1 MENSEINESN
11 KTEIADKDAT
21 SCNQET
27 AEQTLQAAA
36 SAEEEGDGLTKK
48 GKKRLLRKQASAI
61 HFEQQK
67 KAKKERSKERNKEN
81 KTSSR
86 SFRFGDNK
94 NDSLPPGIA
103 NQGDQGDSQIIAV
116 SRSERK
122 DAHKN
127 EFLNNCGKNFKVI
140 IDLNWESH
148 HSEKAANSLRQQI
161 MYCYGKNKRHKNPA
175 LLHLTGLGPLMSVSL
190 IDQNHAENW
199 TGMEMTTEEYL
210 NLPEYSVAY
219 DEDVKAGGKKQ
230 LVYLTSD
237 AEETLDTLD
246 VNCAYIIG
254 GIVDRN
260 SLKGITYKKALLQ
273 GVRTAKL
280 PIKENYS
287 LAATHILT
295 VNHVFEILLNYA
307 SFGNWT
313 QAMQTV
319 LPQRKNVK
327 VRDDNKRGE
336 SEVKDDDEDENEVE
350 TLVSNV
356 VVNSSDN
363 VAEIS
368 CSEIVKEDDGEK
380 EEEVKKLN

>member
-1 MENSEINESN
+1 VTTMENSKIDESEKPETDN
-11 KTEIADKDAT
+11 DN
-21 SCNQET
+21 SSFQET
-27 AEQTLQAAA
+27 AEQTLQAATT
-36 SAEEEGDGLTKK
+36 EVEGDGLSKK

-94 NDSLPPGIA
+94 SDSIPSGITDQRD
-103 NQGDQGDSQIIAV
+103 NQASAI

-122 DAHKN
+122 DALKK
-127 EFLNNCGKNFKVI
+127 EFLNNCEKNFKVI

-148 HSEKAANSLRQQI
+148 HSEKASNSLRQQI
-161 MYCYGKNKRHKNPA
+161 MYCYGNNKRHKNPA
-175 LLHLTGLGPLMSVSL
+175 LVHLTGLGPLLSVSL
-190 IDQNHAENW
+190 IEQNHAENW
-199 TGMEMTTEEYL
+199 TGMEMTTEEYI
-210 NLPEYSVAY
+210 NLPEYSIAY
-219 DEDVKAGGKKQ
+219 DEDVKSGVKKQ
-230 LVYLTSD
+230 LVYLSSD

-260 SLKGITYKKALLQ
+260 SLKGITYKKAISQ
-273 GVRTAKL
+273 GIRTAKL

-319 LPQRKNVK
+319 LPQRKSVK
-327 VRDDNKRGE
+327 VRDDNKKGE
-336 SEVKDDDEDENEVE
+336 SDVKDDDDNDEAKAP
-350 TLVSNV
+350 VSNV
-356 VVNSSDN
+356 IVDSGENS
-363 VAEIS
+363 AES
-368 CSEIVKEDDGEK
+368 HCSEIIKEDNGEK
-380 EEEVKKLN
+380 EQEVKKLA

>member
-1 MENSEINESN
+1 MNRVTTMENRTIDESEKPETDNDNS
-11 KTEIADKDAT
+11 
-21 SCNQET
+21 SFQET
-27 AEQTLQAAA
+27 AEETLQATTI
-36 SAEEEGDGLTKK
+36 EVEGDGLSKK
-48 GKKRLLRKQASAI
+48 GRKRLLRKQASAI

-86 SFRFGDNK
+86 SFRFGDNRI
-94 NDSLPPGIA
+94 DSIPPETT
-103 NQGDQGDSQIIAV
+103 NQGDNQASAI

-122 DAHKN
+122 DALKK
-127 EFLNNCGKNFKVI
+127 EFLNNCEKNFKVI

-148 HSEKAANSLRQQI
+148 HSEKASNSLRQQI
-161 MYCYGKNKRHKNPA
+161 MYCYGNNKRHKNPA
-175 LLHLTGLGPLMSVSL
+175 LVHLTGLGPLLSVSL
-190 IDQNHAENW
+190 IEQNHAENW
-199 TGMEMTTEEYL
+199 TGMEMTTEEYI
-210 NLPEYSVAY
+210 NLPEYSIAY
-219 DEDVKAGGKKQ
+219 DEDVKSGVKKQ
-230 LVYLTSD
+230 LVYLSSD

-260 SLKGITYKKALLQ
+260 SLKGITHKKAISQ
-273 GVRTAKL
+273 GIRTAKL

-327 VRDDNKRGE
+327 IRDDSKKGE
-336 SEVKDDDEDENEVE
+336 SDVKDDDDNDEAKAPI
-350 TLVSNV
+350 SNV
-356 VVNSSDN
+356 IVDSGGNS
-363 VAEIS
+363 AES
-368 CSEIVKEDDGEK
+368 HCSEIVKEDNGVK
-380 EEEVKKLN
+380 EQGIKKLA